1 MSPEILLI
9 LAVTS
14 KLRLSKT
21 VAIFLAVSLL
31 CMVASVFLLGIPS
44 ERQQQSKQTEVDV
57 WAPASKNFPGTLQ
70 MNVTCAAQAGGD
82 GSGSLGLCGQMRRS
96 NRCARFLSDAAIPM
110 EHVEELKS
118 MLSWLISEAWGAGT
132 GPPSVVDLHG
142 ETISYK
148 EQFVNL
154 TELMN
159 FKSLKFTQKQVE
171 AYTSVRRLLRLQVA
185 DLFGLEAEHLQHDMT
200 FFSHIN
206 GSKTAR
212 TLHDEYWHSHI
223 DTEQYGTFAF
233 TTLLY
238 LNSQDED
245 FHGGEFVFEA
255 QGTLAPAAVEPKAG
269 RIVAF
274 SSDAENPHKVLKVT
288 QGIRMA
294 LTAAFTCSTEKAL
307 SIEAFPKPSLVASG

>member
-70 MNVTCAAQAGGD
+70 MNVTCAAQAGGY

-110 EHVEELKS
+110 EHELKS

-212 TLHDEYWHSHI
+212 TLHDDSRQDWPSTGNMQEPSHSI
-223 DTEQYGTFAF
+223 ASSRSIGI
-233 TTLLY
+233 
-238 LNSQDED
+238 D

>member
-1 MSPEILLI
+1 
-9 LAVTS
+9 
-14 KLRLSKT
+14 
-21 VAIFLAVSLL
+21 
-31 CMVASVFLLGIPS
+31 
-44 ERQQQSKQTEVDV
+44 
-57 WAPASKNFPGTLQ
+57 
-70 MNVTCAAQAGGD
+70 
-82 GSGSLGLCGQMRRS
+82 
-96 NRCARFLSDAAIPM
+96 
-110 EHVEELKS
+110 

-154 TELMN
+154 TELMD

-185 DLFGLEAEHLQHDMT
+185 EFFGLDPETLQHDMT

-255 QGTLAPAAVEPKAG
+255 HGTSSAAAVEPRAG
-269 RIVAF
+269 RVVAF

-288 QGIRMA
+288 KGIRMA